1 MWMAVYVRPPRPHVP
16 VVNHSPHRPLTG
28 LAWREIGYVKRA
40 RIRVSECESAR
51 MNVRP
56 EGVFI
61 SRRHL
66 SAKTFKNMP
75 AALLRSKNPF
85 NVMSFQPIIQA
96 IVGGR
101 FSLLASLSC
110 STMVEIYYMCKYCRC
125 VTCLLYSLYHLGL
138 LNFHFFCC
146 WDAMGINTVLFVA
159 QQSLTPWL

>member
-1 MWMAVYVRPPRPHVP
+1 MEVYVRPPRPHVP
-16 VVNHSPHRPLTG
+16 VVNHSPHRPPTG

-61 SRRHL
+61 SRHHL

-75 AALLRSKNPF
+75 AALLRSKNQL
-85 NVMSFQPIIQA
+85 NVMSFQPI
-96 IVGGR
+96 VGER
-101 FSLLASLSC
+101 FPLLASLSC
-110 STMVEIYYMCKYCRC
+110 STTAAVYYMCEYCRC
-125 VTCLLYSLYHLGL
+125 VTCLLYTLHHLGL

-159 QQSLTPWL
+159 QQSLTSWL